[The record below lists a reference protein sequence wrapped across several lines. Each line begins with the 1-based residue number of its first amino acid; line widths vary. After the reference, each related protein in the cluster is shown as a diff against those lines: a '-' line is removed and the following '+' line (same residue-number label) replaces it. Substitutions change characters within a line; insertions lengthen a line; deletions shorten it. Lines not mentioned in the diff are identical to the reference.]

1 MNIEER
7 RMHTILLTVEL
18 LSTYSI
24 CEVNVLSCH
33 PNALLIWAS
42 GRYLRLD
49 VNSGFILTT
58 VVVYVFPVMAGRY
71 FT

>member
-24 CEVNVLSCH
+24 CEVNVRSCH

-58 VVVYVFPVMAGRY
+58 VVHVFPVMAGRY